1 MTTIDITVSTAVSPS
16 GRGRQLEAMFDVP
29 QEKKQTKR
37 WQFDAPY
44 EERDWNI
51 GLLVGPSGAGKST
64 ILREQFGQPAKLSW
78 DDRSVIDSFDA
89 QHKIV
94 DIASVCQA
102 VGFNTVPAWLRPYHV
117 LSVGEQFR
125 VDLARRLLDAN
136 ANHGLVVVDEFT
148 SVVDRQVAKIG
159 AHAVAK
165 YVRRN
170 KMRAVLATCHYDV
183 IDWLQPDWTI
193 EPADQRFTW
202 RSVQPRPRV
211 ECVVSPVDY
220 TAWRTFAP
228 YHYLS
233 AELNRAAR
241 CFGLFVDGQCV
252 AFAGVLMRPHPT
264 SKNIWGISRL
274 VTLPD
279 WQGLGLAF
287 VLMDALGAAHKAA
300 GRRLRMYPAHPA
312 LMRSMDR
319 SAAWALR
326 AKPGLRKGGVAKGP
340 NSQITEWRAGSR
352 PCAVFEYV
360 GKEADRADA
369 ARLLSFHHADWF
381 TPRSL
386 RRR

>member
-1 MTTIDITVSTAVSPS
+1 MTAIDVTVSTAVSTS

-37 WQFDAPY
+37 WQFDAPH

-64 ILREQFGQPAKLSW
+64 ILRDTFGHPAQLDW
-78 DDRSVIDSFDA
+78 DERSVIDSFDKVHA
-89 QHKIV
+89 IV
-94 DIASVCQA
+94 DISTVCQA
-102 VGFNTVPAWLRPYHV
+102 VGFNTVPAWLRPYRV
-117 LSVGEQFR
+117 LSTGEQFR
-125 VDLARRLLDAN
+125 VDLARRLLD
-136 ANHGLVVVDEFT
+136 GRRSGELVVVDEFT

-165 YVRRN
+165 YVRRHN
-170 KMRAVLATCHYDV
+170 MRAVLATCHYDV

-211 ECVVSPVDY
+211 DCVVSPVDY

-228 YHYLS
+228 FHYLS
-233 AELNRAAR
+233 ATLNKAAR

-252 AFAGVLMRPHPT
+252 AFTATLPRPHPT
-264 SKNIWGISRL
+264 TKNIWGLSRT

-287 VLMDALGAAHKAA
+287 VLCDTVGAAYKAI
-300 GRRLRMYPAHPA
+300 GRRLRSYPAHPA
-312 LMRSMDR
+312 FIRSRDR
-319 SAAWALR
+319 SPNWALR
-326 AKPGLRKGGVAKGP
+326 EKPGLRMGGVVKGP
-340 NSQITEWRAGSR
+340 NSQIREWRAGSR

-360 GKEADRADA
+360 GPAASREDA
-369 ARLLSFHHADWF
+369 VRLLSHHHPQLALQGG
-381 TPRSL
+381 PR
-386 RRR
+386 